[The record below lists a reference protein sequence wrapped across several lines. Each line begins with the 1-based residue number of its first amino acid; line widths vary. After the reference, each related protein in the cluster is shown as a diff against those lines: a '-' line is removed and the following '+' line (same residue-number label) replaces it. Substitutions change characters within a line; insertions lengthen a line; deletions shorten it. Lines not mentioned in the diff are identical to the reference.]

1 MSVYTCKDCGST
13 HIVYEVVDFCGNC
26 RSYNLGMKL
35 PDGRFEEETEEFL
48 AEVAAYEKNQA
59 ETKQA
64 QLEKELSEEES
75 NKLNKET
82 ILQKYEWYYKWF
94 DAMESQVSAF
104 RQRFG
109 SKDHKDLN
117 QMLSDYWKSGLPE
130 IKGALKQE
138 KTDCFK
144 TYIIN
149 ENIHLL
155 DRFYQRIED
164 YIRTNYAETGLI
176 NKEDFENKMIEIKK
190 ERLL

>member
-1 MSVYTCKDCGST
+1 
-13 HIVYEVVDFCGNC
+13 
-26 RSYNLGMKL
+26 
-35 PDGRFEEETEEFL
+35 
-48 AEVAAYEKNQA
+48 
-59 ETKQA
+59 
-64 QLEKELSEEES
+64 
-75 NKLNKET
+75 
-82 ILQKYEWYYKWF
+82 
-94 DAMESQVSAF
+94 MESQVSVF

-109 SKDHKDLN
+109 SKEHKDLN

-138 KTDCFK
+138 KTGCFK

-164 YIRTNYAETGLI
+164 YIRTNYAETDLI